1 MHMGGGRRKDR
12 GRSHPRPEPLRPSPA
27 RSEQEVIM
35 PTGPN
40 GEKWPASPVACAVTG
55 EKRGVVPPKR
65 TPRFTPD

>member
-1 MHMGGGRRKDR
+1 
-12 GRSHPRPEPLRPSPA
+12 
-27 RSEQEVIM
+27 M

-65 TPRFTPD
+65 MPDQQQSEQARKAARARWNK